1 MNAISPEQRD
11 IQKAAKDFVAKNI
24 IPRAAEFDKSGEFH
38 SYLLDAAKPSNI
50 FAMAVPKEYGGLGYS
65 PLT

>member
-1 MNAISPEQRD
+1 MNSEQAAIKQ
-11 IQKAAKDFVAKNI
+11 AAREFVAKNI
-24 IPRAAEFDKSGEFH
+24 IPHAAEYDKSGEFH
-38 SYLLDAAKPSNI
+38 RYLLEAAKPSRI